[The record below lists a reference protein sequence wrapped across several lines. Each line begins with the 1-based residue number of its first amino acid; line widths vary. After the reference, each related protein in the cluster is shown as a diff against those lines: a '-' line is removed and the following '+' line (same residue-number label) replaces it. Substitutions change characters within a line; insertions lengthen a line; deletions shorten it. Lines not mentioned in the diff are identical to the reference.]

1 MMEEEKMA
9 RFCAKCGKQVGEQE
23 AFCPAC
29 GAKVSRPENQQ
40 IRMEPQQPPKPH
52 KNIISKKLLVIVM
65 VMVVV
70 IGGAIGIKSL
80 ISPGYMRPI
89 NLIEKGLNNLDAESI
104 YESLTPE
111 TKNIYEMSGCKD
123 IVENYRCII
132 AESAEKNDIKISIT
146 IDNKEKI
153 EKDELSQTLGSQCN
167 LSQEEEEKVS
177 AAYIM
182 DSKIV
187 CKSGESVLKEI
198 PMQFVVVKIS
208 GKWYI
213 ADM

>member
-9 RFCAKCGKQVGEQE
+9 KFCAKCGKQLGEQV
-23 AFCPAC
+23 AFCPVC
-29 GAKVSRPENQQ
+29 GAKVSESESQQ
-40 IRMEPQQPPKPH
+40 MCVEPQQSLKPQ
-52 KNIISKKLLVIVM
+52 KNHISKKLLVIVM

-111 TKNIYEMSGCKD
+111 TKKIYEMSGCKD
-123 IVENYRCII
+123 IVENYQCII

-198 PMQFVVVKIS
+198 PTQLVVVKIS